1 MTVTRLV
8 ATSGQFVISLEI
20 NHKSG
25 IFKLVRINDSE
36 IQETGGDYS
45 KC

>member
-8 ATSGQFVISLEI
+8 AMSEQFVISLEI

-25 IFKLVRINDSE
+25 IFTLVRIDDSG
-36 IQETGGDYS
+36 IQETGGNYS